1 VWRDPIDD
9 NFTARPQEL
18 KKTRALV
25 QTHPVRT
32 VRSIRSR
39 ARSVEPSISADL
51 DFLIVGLYAAK
62 NAVLVAARLK
72 LGPTA
77 ARLFFHMALECWDDA
92 GNPGGQPPR
101 RYFGAREASAIA
113 LGFLAPANGSEAAFR
128 AVKRATRELVDAG
141 AIRRIRYGGNG
152 HRAEFELNLD
162 SSRLPNSRSPHL
174 FAVPKPADQGTDY
187 WSPQGA
193 SF

>member
-1 VWRDPIDD
+1 VWRDSIND
-9 NFTARPQEL
+9 NFTARAWEF
-18 KKTRALV
+18 KKTRALQGHLV
-25 QTHPVRT
+25 GS
-32 VRSIRSR
+32 VRSVRSR
-39 ARSVEPSISADL
+39 ARSPEPCTSVLPAT
-51 DFLIVGLYAAK
+51 LIVGLYAAK

-77 ARLFFHMALECWDDA
+77 ARLFFHMAVECWDDA
-92 GNPGGQPPR
+92 DNPSGQPPR

-174 FAVPKPADQGTDY
+174 FAVPKPPEQGADY

>member
-1 VWRDPIDD
+1 M
-9 NFTARPQEL
+9 
-18 KKTRALV
+18 
-25 QTHPVRT
+25 
-32 VRSIRSR
+32 
-39 ARSVEPSISADL
+39 
-51 DFLIVGLYAAK
+51 GLYAAK

-77 ARLFFHMALECWDDA
+77 ARLFFHMAVECWDDA
-92 GNPGGQPPR
+92 DNPGGQPPR
-101 RYFGAREASAIA
+101 RYFGSREASAIA

-162 SSRLPNSRSPHL
+162 TSRLPNSRSPHL
-174 FAVPKPADQGTDY
+174 FAVPKPPEQGTNY

>member
-1 VWRDPIDD
+1 MWRDPIND
-9 NFTARPQEL
+9 NFTARPQDL
-18 KKTRALV
+18 KKSRALV
-25 QTHPVRT
+25 QMHPVGD
-32 VRSIRSR
+32 VRRNRSR
-39 ARSVEPSISADL
+39 ARFVVSNISVVLES
-51 DFLIVGLYAAK
+51 LIVGLYAAK
-62 NAVLVAARLK
+62 NAVLVAAKLK

-92 GNPGGQPPR
+92 DNSGGQPPR

-152 HRAEFELNLD
+152 RRAEFELNLD

-174 FAVPKPADQGTDY
+174 FAVPKPSEQGADF